1 MTRDTLKKLRISGS
15 ITTDPFSILSEQK
28 RFYQDLY
35 TSKNKSRNHL
45 QAIDSFLKDLNIPRL
60 TEEQMLSCEDAITA
74 EECAKL
80 LESFQNNKAP
90 GNDGIPIEFYR
101 KFWSLICHPFIACVN
116 ACFEKGEMSSSQ
128 KQAVI
133 TLVEKKGKDRTLLDN
148 WRPISLVTVDTKTM
162 SKAVAA
168 RIKKVLPD
176 KIHHNQTGFVE
187 DRYIRETVHSIFDIM
202 DFTVKENVSGLM
214 PIFID
219 FQKAFN
225 SLEWDYLL
233 KC

>member
-1 MTRDTLKKLRISGS
+1 MLQMRTQSTWLKKNWNYSMIKKIKGIFIRARVRWHELGERSSKYFLNLEKRNHVKKHIRKLRISGS
-15 ITTDPFSILSEQK
+15 ITTDPFSILSEQR

-35 TSKNKSRNHL
+35 ASKNKSRHHL

-90 GNDGIPIEFYR
+90 GNDGIPVEFYR

-116 ACFEKGEMSSSQ
+116 ECFKKGEMSSSQ

-148 WRPISLVTVDTKTM
+148 RRP
-162 SKAVAA
+162 
-168 RIKKVLPD
+168 
-176 KIHHNQTGFVE
+176 
-187 DRYIRETVHSIFDIM
+187 
-202 DFTVKENVSGLM
+202 VSR
-214 PIFID
+214 
-219 FQKAFN
+219 
-225 SLEWDYLL
+225 
-233 KC
+233 